1 MFGKSIFACMKHIC
15 FVFFCFLLIA
25 FGANAQDNILI
36 PESFYPKKG
45 DAVKVHLI
53 NVSQF
58 IKQDELTLVP
68 GKFQKFTLGVG
79 KKAEDLI
86 PQLRATDTTVTVKF
100 EKDGLNLL
108 AVTMKTVID
117 DIEREDFTQILDNEG
132 LNDLSEKVKN
142 GSKDNFRERYTW
154 YMKSL
159 LKVQNKTNG
168 NDFDESIGQE
178 FEITLKDNP
187 YKGSYGD
194 DIIATVKFKDQ
205 PAVNATVLFYIK
217 TADGNVFV
225 QKLNADKQG
234 QVYFKLTREGTYMLR
249 SMHIEA
255 SKDKSADY
263 DAWLATYTFAFN
275 NTTEVP
281 NSYKSFGVGNPPA
294 GRH

>member
-1 MFGKSIFACMKHIC
+1 MKYIC
-15 FVFFCFLLIA
+15 FFISCFLLTA
-25 FGANAQDNILI
+25 FGASAQDNILI

-58 IKQDELTLVP
+58 IKQDEVSLDP
-68 GKFQKFTLGVG
+68 NKFQKFSVDIG
-79 KKAEDLI
+79 KKSWSLVST
-86 PQLRATDTTVTVKF
+86 LKATDTTASITFDK
-100 EKDGLNLL
+100 EGLNLL
-108 AVTMKTVID
+108 VMTMKTVND
-117 DIEREDFTQILDNEG
+117 DIERDDFTKILDDEG

-159 LKVQNKTNG
+159 LMVDGKTNA
-168 NDFDESIGQE
+168 NDFEKPTGQD
-178 FEITLKDNP
+178 FEITVKDNP
-187 YKGSYGD
+187 YKGGYGD
-194 DIIATVKFKDQ
+194 DIIASVMFKGV
-205 PAVNATVLFYIK
+205 PVVNAVVLFYIK

-225 QKLNADKQG
+225 QKMNADKQG

-249 SMHIEA
+249 SMHMEA

-281 NSYKSFGVGNPPA
+281 NSYRSFGIGNPPA
-294 GRH
+294 GKH